1 MAEHEPVPEADA
13 QEQALTLAED
23 ADAEEVQEIPPDVPE
38 ADALEQARPAG
49 ADLHEGKIQ
58 LRPDIPEADAIEQEQ
73 PAGSE
78 DDDDWR

>member
-13 QEQALTLAED
+13 QEQALTLADD
-23 ADAEEVQEIPPDVPE
+23 ADAEDVEEIPPDVPE
-38 ADALEQARPAG
+38 ADALEQARPVG
-49 ADLHEGKIQ
+49 ADLQGGKIQ
-58 LRPDIPEADAIEQEQ
+58 FRPEVPEADALEQEQ